1 MVKKEMTRK
10 ERDYLRQ
17 RKEIMLSA
25 LALFSEKGFSSV
37 SMQEIAQ
44 KSEFAVGTLYK
55 FFSTKDEL
63 YGEILKEKV
72 IELHS
77 LLIDALNV
85 PGNEIKKLKTFVERK
100 IRWFKQNL
108 DYVRLYVTE
117 TIGMGFI
124 NKDELNQIKEKIHN
138 ELIFEIR
145 RLFKSGIEKK
155 LFKEIDP
162 YLLALS
168 FNGIANGFLFEMIE
182 NKDIQKINPDI
193 ILDIFLNSVSLKG

>member
-1 MVKKEMTRK
+1 MTRK
-10 ERDYLRQ
+10 ERDFLRQ
-17 RKEIMLSA
+17 RKEIMLTA
-25 LALFSEKGFSSV
+25 LTLFSEKGFSSV

-55 FFSTKDEL
+55 FFPTKDAL

-72 IELHS
+72 MELHS
-77 LLIDALNV
+77 LLIEALNIR
-85 PGNEIKKLKTFVERK
+85 GNEIKKLKTFVERK
-100 IRWFKQNL
+100 IQWFKQNI

-168 FNGIANGFLFEMIE
+168 FNGIANGFLFEMID
-182 NKDIQKINPDI
+182 NKEIQKINPDI
-193 ILDIFLNSVSLKG
+193 ILDIFLNSVSLKGLQ